1 MQKSALQQPKTAFKF
16 VDMSSEGENSEEE
29 DK

>member
-1 MQKSALQQPKTAFKF
+1 MQKSTVQQQKTAFKF

>member
-1 MQKSALQQPKTAFKF
+1 MQKGALQQKTAFKF